1 MLNLKDSLITLIV
14 KKWEKAFQSL
24 RTLWR
29 TYMFFSQVLITHF
42 LTNGCH
48 FSEFESTA
56 NKMASKTWVCYTLF
70 GGWKS
75 HYYDNMSRQKWSG
88 NQVQNLL
95 SMPFSSAQTQMCSIS
110 LFFLLRVLF
119 DIYISLAF
127 TVLTWKW
134 VGSASVFH
142 PLPPILFMLSVFIY
156 EFVSFRTVL

>member
-110 LFFLLRVLF
+110 LFFCYAFYLIFTFR
-119 DIYISLAF
+119 SLS
-127 TVLTWKW
+127 LC
-134 VGSASVFH
+134 
-142 PLPPILFMLSVFIY
+142 
-156 EFVSFRTVL
+156 